1 MYSFAIMMCEI
12 VMTYMQHLPGK
23 RDAYKG
29 DRDHSQLLADAG
41 KRLGVMCP
49 SLGVVLAAC
58 GERDPRRRMTAQAAL
73 CILKDTAVELNPP
86 PVVPVDQVRAVEC
99 MSASV
104 WCGVLMCIVTSACV
118 APSMLSWHHAALRGG
133 HSAVEGTAGVCVFEF
148 AYGMHCAPCCMCSNV
163 AFARYV

>member
-1 MYSFAIMMCEI
+1 MLFCTHLQVLAGGADGYTSAVDVYSFAIMMCEI

-23 RDAYKG
+23 RDAYTG

-104 WCGVLMCIVTSACV
+104 WCGVVS
-118 APSMLSWHHAALRGG
+118 
-133 HSAVEGTAGVCVFEF
+133 
-148 AYGMHCAPCCMCSNV
+148 
-163 AFARYV
+163 